1 MVISAIS
8 FGHQLREWRKRRG
21 MSQLGLA
28 CDADISTRHLSFIET
43 GRSMPSR
50 EMVLRLAE
58 RLSVTARE
66 QNVLL
71 VAAGYAPVFPE
82 RPLEDP
88 QLEAA
93 RTAIEIVMNGHK
105 PYPAFVLDRH
115 WQMLAWNGA
124 LPGLFENVDPEL
136 LKPPANV
143 LRLCLHPKGLAPRI
157 ANLAEC
163 ADNILLRL
171 SRRIEL
177 TADPLLMDIKVELEG
192 YLKAAGVR
200 PFARGDTRLDE
211 VLTIM
216 RIRVGEKLLSL
227 FSTTMVFGSA
237 VDVTLSELALECFF
251 PADTETGAIIDQ
263 LQETSPPDPLPPG

>member
-1 MVISAIS
+1 MVSSAIS

-58 RLSVTARE
+58 RLSITTRE

-71 VAAGYAPVFPE
+71 VAAGYAPVFPA

-124 LPGLFENVDPEL
+124 LPGLFEDVDPEL

-177 TADPLLMDIKVELEG
+177 TADPLLMDIKAELEG
-192 YLKAAGVR
+192 YLKVAGVR

-211 VLTIM
+211 VLTVM

-237 VDVTLSELALECFF
+237 VDITLSELALECFF
-251 PADTETGAIIDQ
+251 PADTETGVILHQ
-263 LQETSPPDPLPPG
+263 LQEASST